1 MIRKLQ
7 IQITAILMAI
17 LSSVTIGI
25 LVAVNIVNYNASQQE
40 AFHYLNEVASS
51 GEMLIASEENSSLFS
66 YRFFRVFIDMYG
78 NAFKSVSENNAMYT
92 DEQLAAL
99 ATKVLI
105 RGKNSGAI
113 DHMLYTV
120 KDESY
125 GKLIVFMDNR
135 ITEANIRAVGL

>member
-78 NAFKSVSENNAMYT
+78 NAFKSVS
-92 DEQLAAL
+92 DF
-99 ATKVLI
+99 
-105 RGKNSGAI
+105 S
-113 DHMLYTV
+113 
-120 KDESY
+120 
-125 GKLIVFMDNR
+125 
-135 ITEANIRAVGL
+135 